1 MDWITTYASET
12 QLQQTV
18 NALAQCNDRT
28 ARFGLSLTAREM
40 EELAWERFAALRA
53 VGRVEFG
60 GGILPALI
68 DAFCD
73 SAYLQQTAYAET
85 ICTLQEIFYAQKGA
99 CWLSDAE
106 LLVAMR
112 RVYDEL
118 AGGDAAFLADV
129 PPVALRRIAAGG
141 SLRGTGLERGDG

>member
-28 ARFGLSLTAREM
+28 ARFGLSLTARE
-40 EELAWERFAALRA
+40 
-53 VGRVEFG
+53 
-60 GGILPALI
+60 
-68 DAFCD
+68 
-73 SAYLQQTAYAET
+73 
-85 ICTLQEIFYAQKGA
+85 
-99 CWLSDAE
+99 
-106 LLVAMR
+106 
-112 RVYDEL
+112 L

-129 PPVALRRIAAGG
+129 PPEALRRIAAGG